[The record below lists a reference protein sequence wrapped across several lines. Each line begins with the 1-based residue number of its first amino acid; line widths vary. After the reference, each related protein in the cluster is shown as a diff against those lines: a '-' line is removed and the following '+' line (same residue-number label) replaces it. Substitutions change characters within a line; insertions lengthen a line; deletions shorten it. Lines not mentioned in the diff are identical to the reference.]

1 MQLSPDG
8 GGGGGGTG
16 FAVHS
21 DQLATILS
29 QRFQRDVTFAVSSHG
44 SMVVDE
50 DIIRPVTASRRLYGA
65 HEAMNSHL
73 DSHFDSTADIS
84 NS

>member
-1 MQLSPDG
+1 VLG
-8 GGGGGGTG
+8 AG
-16 FAVHS
+16 FAVPLHSASNHS

-50 DIIRPVTASRRLYGA
+50 SIIRPVTATRRLYGT
-65 HEAMNSHL
+65 HEGMNSHL
-73 DSHFDSTADIS
+73 DSHFSAAD
-84 NS
+84 